1 MTLTLEPKLKIGV
14 NTMHRRSEP
23 AEGPWL
29 PKIDELVQ
37 MVEQVD
43 RLGYDSFWC
52 GDHISMP
59 IPFLD
64 PLQQIAQAAVISR
77 RLTFGVGV
85 YLLPLRNFAPVAKQ
99 VSTLDLLTEGR
110 LIFGVGVGGE
120 FPKEYEVSGIPREE
134 RGARLSDGIRVL
146 KKLWTGE
153 KVSHESKFVAFDGV
167 DMRPAPAQAGG
178 PPIWCGGRSK
188 PALRRAAR
196 IGDGWHSYA
205 ITADMYRDGLA
216 TIREAADEAGRSVEG
231 FGTGHLLFARVSDD
245 YEQALDEAADHLST
259 RYNMDMRPATKR
271 YGAIG
276 AAGDAAQTIRDFY
289 DAGVRHITLDL
300 AGPYERRG
308 EQLERF
314 AADVMPLLSDI
325 IEPQQPD
332 AT

>member
-1 MTLTLEPKLKIGV
+1 MVFGLEPKLKIGV

-43 RLGYDSFWC
+43 RCDFDSLWV

-99 VSTLDLLTEGR
+99 VSTLDLMTEGR

-120 FPKEYEVSGIPREE
+120 FPKEYEASGIPHSE

-146 KKLWTGE
+146 KKFWSGAPVT
-153 KVSHESKFVAFDGV
+153 HESPFLKFENVA
-167 DMRPAPAQAGG
+167 MRPTPWQKGG

-205 ITADMYRDGLA
+205 ITSDMYRDGLA
-216 TIREAADEAGRSVEG
+216 LIKETAEEVGRSFSP

-245 YEQALDEAADHLST
+245 YESALDEAADHLST
-259 RYNMDMRPATKR
+259 RYNMNMRPAAKR

-276 AAGDAAQTIRDFY
+276 TPQDVAEAIRNFY
-289 DAGVRHITLDL
+289 EAGVRHITLDI
-300 AGPYERRG
+300 AGVYERRG

-314 AADVMPLLSDI
+314 SSDVLPLLRDLRK
-325 IEPQQPD
+325 Q
-332 AT
+332 

>member
-1 MTLTLEPKLKIGV
+1 MLFELEPKLKIGV

-29 PKIDELVQ
+29 PKIDKLLQ

-43 RLGYDSFWC
+43 RCDFDSLWV

-99 VSTLDLLTEGR
+99 VSTLDLMTEGR

-120 FPKEYEVSGIPREE
+120 FPKEYEASGIPHSE

-146 KKLWTGE
+146 KKFWSGAPVT
-153 KVSHESKFVAFDGV
+153 HESPFLKFENVA
-167 DMRPAPAQAGG
+167 MRPTPWQKGG

-205 ITADMYRDGLA
+205 ITSDMYRDGLA
-216 TIREAADEAGRSVEG
+216 LIKETAEEVGRSFSP

-245 YEQALDEAADHLST
+245 YESALDEAADHLST
-259 RYNMDMRPATKR
+259 RYNMNMRPAAKR

-276 AAGDAAQTIRDFY
+276 TPQDVAEAIRNFY
-289 DAGVRHITLDL
+289 EAGVRHITLDI
-300 AGPYERRG
+300 AGVYERRG

-314 AADVMPLLSDI
+314 SSDVLPLLRDLRK
-325 IEPQQPD
+325 Q
-332 AT
+332 

>member
-1 MTLTLEPKLKIGV
+1 MVIELQPKLKIGV

-43 RLGYDSFWC
+43 RCDFDSLWV

-99 VSTLDLLTEGR
+99 VSTLDLMTEGR

-120 FPKEYEVSGIPREE
+120 FPKEYEASGIPHSE

-146 KKLWTGE
+146 KKFWSGAPVT
-153 KVSHESKFVAFDGV
+153 HESPFLKFENVA
-167 DMRPAPAQAGG
+167 MRPTPWQKGG

-205 ITADMYRDGLA
+205 ITSDMYRDGLA
-216 TIREAADEAGRSVEG
+216 LIKETAEEVGRSFSP
-231 FGTGHLLFARVSDD
+231 FGTGHLLFARVSND
-245 YEQALDEAADHLST
+245 YESALDEAADHLST
-259 RYNMDMRPATKR
+259 RYNMNMRPAAER

-276 AAGDAAQTIRDFY
+276 TPQDVAEAIRNFY
-289 DAGVRHITLDL
+289 EAGVRHITLDI
-300 AGPYERRG
+300 AGVYERRG

-314 AADVMPLLSDI
+314 SSDVLPLLRDLRK
-325 IEPQQPD
+325 
-332 AT
+332 

>member
-1 MTLTLEPKLKIGV
+1 MVFELEPKLKIGV

-43 RLGYDSFWC
+43 RCDFDSLWV

-120 FPKEYEVSGIPREE
+120 FPKEYEASGIPHSE

-146 KKLWTGE
+146 KKFWSGAPVT
-153 KVSHESKFVAFDGV
+153 HESPFLKFENVA
-167 DMRPAPAQAGG
+167 MRPTPWQKGG

-205 ITADMYRDGLA
+205 ITSDMYRDGLA
-216 TIREAADEAGRSVEG
+216 LIKETAEEVGRSFSP

-245 YEQALDEAADHLST
+245 YESALDEAADHLST
-259 RYNMDMRPATKR
+259 RYNMNMRPAAKR

-276 AAGDAAQTIRDFY
+276 TPQDVAEAIRNFY
-289 DAGVRHITLDL
+289 EAGVRHITLDI
-300 AGPYERRG
+300 AGVYERRG

-314 AADVMPLLSDI
+314 SSDVLPLLRDLRK
-325 IEPQQPD
+325 Q
-332 AT
+332 

>member
-1 MTLTLEPKLKIGV
+1 MALVLDGRLSIGV

-29 PKIDELVQ
+29 PKIDELAA

-43 RLGYDSFWC
+43 RLGYDSFWV

-64 PLQQIAQAAVISR
+64 PFQQIAQAAVMSR
-77 RLTFGVGV
+77 RLRFGVGV

-153 KVSHESKFVAFDGV
+153 PVSHESPFLTFRDV
-167 DMRPAPAQAGG
+167 DMRPAPAQPGG
-178 PPIWCGGRSK
+178 PPVWCGGRS
-188 PALRRAAR
+188 PAALRRAAR
-196 IGDGWHSYA
+196 IGDGWHAYA
-205 ITADMYRDGLA
+205 ITADMYRAGLQ
-216 TIREAADEAGRSVEG
+216 TIRETAEAAGRG
-231 FGTGHLLFARVSDD
+231 DRPFGTGHLLFARVSDN
-245 YEQALDEAADHLST
+245 YEQALDEAAGHLSV
-259 RYNMDMRPATKR
+259 RYGMDMRPATKR

-276 AAGDAAQTIRDFY
+276 APDDVAGRIRAFFE
-289 DAGVRHITLDL
+289 AGVRHVTLDL
-300 AGPYERRG
+300 AGPYEKRG
-308 EQLERF
+308 EQLDRF
-314 AADVMPLLSDI
+314 AQDVMPRLRDLTHPA
-325 IEPQQPD
+325 E
-332 AT
+332 

>member
-1 MTLTLEPKLKIGV
+1 MVFELEPKLKIGV

-43 RLGYDSFWC
+43 RCDFDSLWV

-99 VSTLDLLTEGR
+99 VSTLDLMTEGR

-120 FPKEYEVSGIPREE
+120 FPKEYEASGIPHSE

-146 KKLWTGE
+146 KKFWSGAPVT
-153 KVSHESKFVAFDGV
+153 HESPFLKFENVT
-167 DMRPAPAQAGG
+167 MRPTPWQKGG

-205 ITADMYRDGLA
+205 ITSDMYRDGLA
-216 TIREAADEAGRSVEG
+216 LIKETAEEVGRSFSP
-231 FGTGHLLFARVSDD
+231 FGTGHLLFARVSND
-245 YEQALDEAADHLST
+245 YESALDEAADHLST
-259 RYNMDMRPATKR
+259 RYNMNMRPAAER

-276 AAGDAAQTIRDFY
+276 TPQDVAEAIRNFY
-289 DAGVRHITLDL
+289 EAGVRHITLDI
-300 AGPYERRG
+300 AGVYERRG

-314 AADVMPLLSDI
+314 SFDVLPLLRDLRK
-325 IEPQQPD
+325 
-332 AT
+332 

>member
-1 MTLTLEPKLKIGV
+1 MVFELEPKLKIGV

-43 RLGYDSFWC
+43 RCDFDSLWV

-99 VSTLDLLTEGR
+99 VSTLDLMTEGR

-120 FPKEYEVSGIPREE
+120 FPKEYEASGIPHSE

-146 KKLWTGE
+146 KKFWSGVPVT
-153 KVSHESKFVAFDGV
+153 HESPFLKFENVA
-167 DMRPAPAQAGG
+167 MRPTPWQKGG

-205 ITADMYRDGLA
+205 ITSDMYRDGLA
-216 TIREAADEAGRSVEG
+216 LIKETAEEVGRSFSP
-231 FGTGHLLFARVSDD
+231 FGTGHLLFARVSND
-245 YEQALDEAADHLST
+245 YESALDEAADHLST
-259 RYNMDMRPATKR
+259 RYNMNMRPAAER

-276 AAGDAAQTIRDFY
+276 TPQDVAEAIRNFY
-289 DAGVRHITLDL
+289 EAGVRHITLDI
-300 AGPYERRG
+300 AGVYERRG

-314 AADVMPLLSDI
+314 SSDVLPLLRDLRK
-325 IEPQQPD
+325 
-332 AT
+332 

>member
-1 MTLTLEPKLKIGV
+1 MLFELEPKLKIGV

-43 RLGYDSFWC
+43 RCDFDSLWV

-99 VSTLDLLTEGR
+99 VSTLDLMTEGR

-120 FPKEYEVSGIPREE
+120 FPKEYEASGIPHSE

-146 KKLWTGE
+146 KKFWTGAP
-153 KVSHESKFVAFDGV
+153 VTHESPFLKFENVA
-167 DMRPAPAQAGG
+167 MRPTPWQKGG

-205 ITADMYRDGLA
+205 ITSDMYRDGLA
-216 TIREAADEAGRSVEG
+216 LIKETAEEVGRSFSP

-245 YEQALDEAADHLST
+245 YESALDEAADHLST
-259 RYNMDMRPATKR
+259 RYNMNMRPAAKR

-276 AAGDAAQTIRDFY
+276 TPQDVAEAIQNFY
-289 DAGVRHITLDL
+289 EAGVRHITLDI
-300 AGPYERRG
+300 AGVYERRG

-314 AADVMPLLSDI
+314 SSDVLPLLRDLRK
-325 IEPQQPD
+325 Q
-332 AT
+332 

>member
-1 MTLTLEPKLKIGV
+1 MVFELEPKLKIGV

-29 PKIDELVQ
+29 PKINELVQ

-43 RLGYDSFWC
+43 RCDFDSLWV

-99 VSTLDLLTEGR
+99 VSTLDLMTEGR

-120 FPKEYEVSGIPREE
+120 FPKEYEASGIPHSE

-146 KKLWTGE
+146 KKFWSGAPVT
-153 KVSHESKFVAFDGV
+153 HESPFLKFENVA
-167 DMRPAPAQAGG
+167 MRPTPWQKGG

-205 ITADMYRDGLA
+205 ITSDMYRDGLA
-216 TIREAADEAGRSVEG
+216 LIKETAEEVGRSFSP

-245 YEQALDEAADHLST
+245 YESALDEAADHLST
-259 RYNMDMRPATKR
+259 RYNMNMRPAAKR

-276 AAGDAAQTIRDFY
+276 TPQDVAEAIRNFY
-289 DAGVRHITLDL
+289 EAGVRHITLDI
-300 AGPYERRG
+300 AGVYERRG

-314 AADVMPLLSDI
+314 SSDVLPLLRDLRK
-325 IEPQQPD
+325 Q
-332 AT
+332 

>member
-1 MTLTLEPKLKIGV
+1 MVFELEPKLKIGV

-43 RLGYDSFWC
+43 RCDFDSLWV

-99 VSTLDLLTEGR
+99 VSTLDLMTEGR

-120 FPKEYEVSGIPREE
+120 FPKEYEASGIPLSE

-146 KKLWTGE
+146 KKFWSGAPVT
-153 KVSHESKFVAFDGV
+153 HESPFLKFENVA
-167 DMRPAPAQAGG
+167 MRPTPWQKGG

-205 ITADMYRDGLA
+205 ITSDMYRDGLA
-216 TIREAADEAGRSVEG
+216 LIKETAEEVGRSFSP

-245 YEQALDEAADHLST
+245 YESALDEAADHLST
-259 RYNMDMRPATKR
+259 RYNMNMRPAAER

-276 AAGDAAQTIRDFY
+276 TPQDVAEAIRNFY
-289 DAGVRHITLDL
+289 EAGVRHITLDI
-300 AGPYERRG
+300 AGVYERRG
-308 EQLERF
+308 EQLEKF
-314 AADVMPLLSDI
+314 SSDVLPLLRDLRKN
-325 IEPQQPD
+325 
-332 AT
+332 

>member
-1 MTLTLEPKLKIGV
+1 MLFELEPKLKIGV

-37 MVEQVD
+37 MVKQVD
-43 RLGYDSFWC
+43 RCDFDSLWV

-99 VSTLDLLTEGR
+99 VSTLDLMPEGR

-120 FPKEYEVSGIPREE
+120 FPKEYEASGIPHSE

-146 KKLWTGE
+146 KKFWSGAPVT
-153 KVSHESKFVAFDGV
+153 HESPFLKFENVA
-167 DMRPAPAQAGG
+167 MRPTPWQKGG

-205 ITADMYRDGLA
+205 ITSDMYRDGLA
-216 TIREAADEAGRSVEG
+216 LIKETAEEVGRSFSP

-245 YEQALDEAADHLST
+245 YESALDEAADHLST
-259 RYNMDMRPATKR
+259 RYNMNMRPAAKR

-276 AAGDAAQTIRDFY
+276 TPQDVAEAIRNFY
-289 DAGVRHITLDL
+289 EAGVRHITLDI
-300 AGPYERRG
+300 AGVYERRG

-314 AADVMPLLSDI
+314 SSDVLPLLRDLRK
-325 IEPQQPD
+325 Q
-332 AT
+332 

>member
-1 MTLTLEPKLKIGV
+1 MVFELEPKLKIGV

-43 RLGYDSFWC
+43 RCDFDSLWV

-99 VSTLDLLTEGR
+99 VSTLDLMTEGR

-120 FPKEYEVSGIPREE
+120 FPKEYEASGIPHSE

-146 KKLWTGE
+146 KKFWSGAPVT
-153 KVSHESKFVAFDGV
+153 HESPFLKFENVA
-167 DMRPAPAQAGG
+167 MRPTPWQKGG

-205 ITADMYRDGLA
+205 ITSDMYRDGLA
-216 TIREAADEAGRSVEG
+216 LIKETAEEVGRSFSP

-245 YEQALDEAADHLST
+245 YESALDEAADHLST
-259 RYNMDMRPATKR
+259 RYNMNMRPAAKR

-276 AAGDAAQTIRDFY
+276 TPQDVAEAIRNFY
-289 DAGVRHITLDL
+289 EAGVRHITLDI
-300 AGPYERRG
+300 AGVYERRG

-314 AADVMPLLSDI
+314 SSDVLPLLRDLRK
-325 IEPQQPD
+325 Q
-332 AT
+332 

>member
-1 MTLTLEPKLKIGV
+1 MLFELEPKLKIGV
-14 NTMHRRSEP
+14 NTIHRRSEP

-37 MVEQVD
+37 VVEQVD
-43 RLGYDSFWC
+43 RCDFDSLWV

-99 VSTLDLLTEGR
+99 VSTLDLMTEGR

-120 FPKEYEVSGIPREE
+120 FPKEYEASGIPHSE

-146 KKLWTGE
+146 KKFWSGAPVT
-153 KVSHESKFVAFDGV
+153 HESPFLKFENVA
-167 DMRPAPAQAGG
+167 MRPTPWQKGG

-205 ITADMYRDGLA
+205 ITSDMYRDGLA
-216 TIREAADEAGRSVEG
+216 LIKETAEEVGRSFSP

-245 YEQALDEAADHLST
+245 YESALDEAADHLST
-259 RYNMDMRPATKR
+259 RYNMNMRPAAKR

-276 AAGDAAQTIRDFY
+276 TPQDVAEAIRNFY
-289 DAGVRHITLDL
+289 EAGVRHITLDI
-300 AGPYERRG
+300 AGVYERRG

-314 AADVMPLLSDI
+314 SSDVLPLLRDLRK
-325 IEPQQPD
+325 Q
-332 AT
+332 